1 MENSFLIHWSYL
13 LAAVVVLWFPRPWM
27 KYGRLFRRQRKQR
40 ETFEKF
46 AQQGGRDP
54 DDKSVK
60 LGRELANKRNYL
72 DFFRGLI
79 GGYALWHYSLETDIP
94 ESQWIVLSAGGAV
107 VLAGVLIQSV
117 RLGGRVTFFAPIFYL
132 AGLVIAHGNPFV
144 GGFAFLLTCALNPL
158 LSNPGR
164 FLTCFALL
172 LMPFGWFLEGDLLEV
187 LLDAALLLSVPV
199 LSLLAGRP
207 VVIFTKKA
215 ELA

>member
-1 MENSFLIHWSYL
+1 MFICPKASRRWSVWATATARGIAVEKTHSGER
-13 LAAVVVLWFPRPWM
+13 AASGAGTEGV
-27 KYGRLFRRQRKQR
+27 
-40 ETFEKF
+40 
-46 AQQGGRDP
+46 
-54 DDKSVK
+54 
-60 LGRELANKRNYL
+60 GRELANKRNYL